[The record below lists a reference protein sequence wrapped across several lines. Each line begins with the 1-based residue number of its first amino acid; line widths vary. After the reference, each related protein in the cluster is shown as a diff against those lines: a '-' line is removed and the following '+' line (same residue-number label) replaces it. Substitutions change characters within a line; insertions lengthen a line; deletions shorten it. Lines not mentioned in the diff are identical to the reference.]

1 MKRTAA
7 LLGAVMMLLL
17 SACGTQQITLDI
29 QATADGLAQSDLFD
43 GDIFAIDSDIAET
56 MYPDLPEGTSAAV
69 YASSGASADEV
80 AVFEAKDEEGAK
92 TVLEQVQ
99 QRFSDRRESYADYMP
114 DEAEKLKDA
123 VARQSG
129 VYVIAV
135 VCSDADGAKEQ
146 VEGYLK

>member
-7 LLGAVMMLLL
+7 LLGAVILLL

-29 QATADGLAQSDLFD
+29 QATADELAQSNLFG
-43 GDIFAIDSDIAET
+43 GDIFAIDSDIAAT
-56 MYPDLPEGTSAAV
+56 MYPDLPEGTSTAA

-80 AVFEAKDEEGAK
+80 AVFEARDEDGAK
-92 TVLEQVQ
+92 AILEQVQ

-114 DEAEKLKDA
+114 DEAEKLKNA

-135 VCSDADGAKEQ
+135 VCADADSANEQ
-146 VEGYLK
+146 VDGYLK